1 MTMVSEHGQMEKNRG
16 DDNIIIISD
25 SDDDNDGNDN
35 VLVGITSDDLDSS
48 LESQK

>member
-1 MTMVSEHGQMEKNRG
+1 MTMVSGHGQMEKNRG

-35 VLVGITSDDLDSS
+35 VPVGITSHDLDSS